1 MTHAVVRQGVLGAF
15 RVLNRG
21 TAYEC
26 PCCESTFARF
36 VRRGSDSLC
45 PRCRSIA
52 RNRVLVLYLSRH
64 PETLPPGAR
73 VLHLAPEP
81 AVHRWLSRRRDIAHT
96 TADLRRRP
104 LVDLQFDAHDV
115 PFPEASFDLV
125 LCSHVLE
132 HVRDDVKVLRELG
145 RVVRPRGRVL
155 IQIPVRRTLEATDD
169 DPTVVEPADRLER
182 FGQHDHVRRH
192 GRDVCERLAQSGL
205 VVERIRYE
213 DLAGEDERRRFIL
226 TDASE
231 HRGMR
236 SGDVYCCRHP
246 A

>member
-1 MTHAVVRQGVLGAF
+1 MTHAVLRWGALGAF
-15 RVLNRG
+15 RLLNRG
-21 TAYEC
+21 TAHEC

-36 VRRGSDSLC
+36 VRRGPDLLC
-45 PRCRSIA
+45 PRCRSTA
-52 RNRVLVLYLSRH
+52 RNRVLVVYLSKH
-64 PETLPPGAR
+64 PDTLPAGAR

-81 AVHRWLSRRRDIAHT
+81 AVHRWLARRSDIART

-104 LVDLQFDAHDV
+104 LVDVQFDAHHV
-115 PFPEASFDLV
+115 PFPQASFDLV

-132 HVRDDVKVLRELG
+132 HVRDDVMVLRELG
-145 RVVRPRGRVL
+145 RVLRPSGRVL
-155 IQIPVRRTLEATDD
+155 IQIPVRQTLEVTDD
-169 DPTVVEPADRLER
+169 APAVVDPAARLER

-205 VVERIRYE
+205 VVERVRYE
-213 DLAGEDERRRFIL
+213 DLAAEGERARFIL
-226 TDASE
+226 ADASE
-231 HRGMR
+231 KRGMR